1 MLLKIFRWFYGYTNF
16 SATGN
21 NIEKF
26 INTTVRN
33 GINLWD
39 VKKNKDKLFGSCISS
54 ECKYMLGAAKKTN
67 TEINIVERRGL
78 PIYLAKYKKRLG
90 FVVGILLFISIIY
103 SMSFYVWEVNVE
115 GNETISIEEVKAAVE
130 ELGVSP
136 GCLKSR
142 VDVPIVQ
149 QSAMLKLPNV
159 SWLSLNIEGSKA
171 VVSLKERVIAPE
183 IVPKGNPCNIKASV
197 DGQIERTETYKGTIA
212 VNDGDGVVRG
222 QLLISGVVEDGNGNN
237 SFVHAEGKIYAHTK
251 RTLVEEVPLSRVTSA
266 DTGKIKKRHKI
277 KILGIEVPLT
287 VWNNI
292 DENYRVESFKNVLK
306 IGNIE
311 LPIIV
316 YTDKCYE
323 QICDEKSI
331 TYEDALCEARKKIQE
346 REENEFNDK
355 QILNKN
361 EKTEEN
367 SDKCRLEVEYD
378 CVEDIGQEEE
388 IIFE

>member
-1 MLLKIFRWFYGYTNF
+1 M
-16 SATGN
+16 
-21 NIEKF
+21 
-26 INTTVRN
+26 
-33 GINLWD
+33 
-39 VKKNKDKLFGSCISS
+39 
-54 ECKYMLGAAKKTN
+54 
-67 TEINIVERRGL
+67 
-78 PIYLAKYKKRLG
+78 
-90 FVVGILLFISIIY
+90 VGILLFISIIY

-115 GNETISIEEVKAAVE
+115 GNETISIEEVKAAME

-266 DTGKIKKRHKI
+266 DTGKIKKDI
-277 KILGIEVPLT
+277 K
-287 VWNNI
+287 
-292 DENYRVESFKNVLK
+292 
-306 IGNIE
+306 
-311 LPIIV
+311 
-316 YTDKCYE
+316 
-323 QICDEKSI
+323 
-331 TYEDALCEARKKIQE
+331 
-346 REENEFNDK
+346 
-355 QILNKN
+355 
-361 EKTEEN
+361 
-367 SDKCRLEVEYD
+367 
-378 CVEDIGQEEE
+378 
-388 IIFE
+388 